1 MFIRA
6 MTRGLRPGVFFP
18 RDNLKTDITNLVR
31 NLTAVK
37 LSEPKSYCS
46 IKKLEVNQ
54 KISQM
59 VLDGKDYLDMS
70 VIHILKKDIQV
81 LELPLMM
88 NKTLSWSNLSTNWK
102 KLNIPDEIKVG
113 RWNPDEDQLIQN
125 NIDSLISQINEV

>member
-6 MTRGLRPGVFFP
+6 MTRGLRPGVLFP
-18 RDNLKTDITNLVR
+18 RDNVKTDITMLVKT
-31 NLTAVK
+31 LTSVK

-59 VLDGKDYLDMS
+59 VLDGKDSLDLS
-70 VIHILKKDIQV
+70 VMHILKKDIQV

-88 NKTLSWSNLSTNWK
+88 NKTLSWSTLSRQWK
-102 KLNIPDEIKVG
+102 RLNIPEGLKMES
-113 RWNPDEDQLIQN
+113 R
-125 NIDSLISQINEV
+125 

>member
-1 MFIRA
+1 MMFTSIRA
-6 MTRGLRPGVFFP
+6 MARGLRPGVILP

-31 NLTAVK
+31 TLSLTAVK
-37 LSEPKSYCS
+37 LSEQKNYCS

-59 VLDGKDYLDMS
+59 VLDGKDSLDMS

-88 NKTLSWSNLSTNWK
+88 NR
-102 KLNIPDEIKVG
+102 KLNSANLTHNQKKTKH
-113 RWNPDEDQLIQN
+113 
-125 NIDSLISQINEV
+125 S